1 MAVGIRR
8 SVFTLYKAENSKP
21 ITFKEEFE
29 RLASRDDILEHM
41 PLDGTAS
48 SLIFHYGKDSKNRT
62 RHFKK
67 LDKDST
73 DEYDARKE
81 IIVYISLETFPN
93 SEAEKVEAETKE
105 YFKTRPEEGDYTV
118 LRGVNE
124 MMPVQQ
130 KLIETF
136 VPDWY
141 IRMNHG
147 YSSDGIEEVFMIIGR
162 VLDNSEPHM
171 SKVYQIFRE
180 RPDDLK
186 SRIVEFIE
194 KKDIILGSSSLLG
207 Y

>member
-8 SVFTLYKAENSKP
+8 SALTLYKTENSKP

-29 RLASRDDILEHM
+29 GFASRDFILKTM
-41 PLDGTAS
+41 TLDGTTS
-48 SLIFHYGKDSKNRT
+48 RLIFHYGKDSKNRT

-67 LDKDST
+67 LDKDSP
-73 DEYDARKE
+73 DEYDACEE
-81 IIVYISLETFPN
+81 IITLVIFPD
-93 SEAEKVEAETKE
+93 SEAEKVEAEAKE

-118 LRGVNE
+118 LPGVNQ

-130 KLIETF
+130 KLIEKY

-141 IRMNHG
+141 IRINHG
-147 YSSDGIEEVFMIIGR
+147 YSYDGIEEVFMIIGR
-162 VLDNSEPHM
+162 ILDNSEPHM
-171 SKVYQIFRE
+171 SRVYQIIRE
-180 RPDDLK
+180 RPGDLK

-194 KKDIILGSSSLLG
+194 KNDIILGSSSLLD